1 MKDTPGE
8 IYTEG
13 NAKLLTNYFKKSLG
27 IEGEIRV
34 AFFGD

>member
-1 MKDTPGE
+1 MKETPGE
-8 IYTEG
+8 VYTEG
-13 NAKLLTNYFKKSLG
+13 NAKLLTNHFKKILG